1 MPRRGTE
8 ADGHAAF
15 GRSPRS
21 ISIFPGAEC
30 SMGMGCRGKAPA
42 SFWLAYPAARANA
55 QSSARRGHSLR
66 HVQDS
71 ASWGD
76 SSIVTQDQRIL
87 ESFQQVLYLIIL
99 LGWCCSCST
108 NHLAFESTQRRSDGG
123 LHNSPYLDQV
133 QCRCSD
139 CGLKGFSSNAS
150 AKCLFQCLGLG
161 PSRLLVELIQPVDQ
175 VVILA
180 WVESQDDLDRR

>member
-15 GRSPRS
+15 RRSPRS
-21 ISIFPGAEC
+21 ISIFPGAQC
-30 SMGMGCRGKAPA
+30 SMGMGCRGFAPA

-108 NHLAFESTQRRSDGG
+108 IHLAFESAQRGGDRG
-123 LHNSPYLDQV
+123 LHNTPYLDQV
-133 QCRCSD
+133 QCRCND
-139 CGLKGFSSNAS
+139 CGLKGFNSNAS
-150 AKCLFQCLGLG
+150 AQCLFHCLGLD
-161 PSRLLVELIQPVDQ
+161 PVWLVVELSLPLNEL
-175 VVILA
+175 VIPPRIKA
-180 WVESQDDLDRR
+180 RNT